1 VAVVGFSPTKRA
13 ELTRLALTAS
23 GPANATASRAP
34 AFTANP
40 LGGSRTHD
48 LRLIRPSLIPLSYER
63 GWVSSGIKPDCADL
77 AFVSGQ
83 VHSEPRV
90 LGSRL
95 HVGVS
100 VRIFP
105 TGV

>member
-1 VAVVGFSPTKRA
+1 
-13 ELTRLALTAS
+13 
-23 GPANATASRAP
+23 
-34 AFTANP
+34 
-40 LGGSRTHD
+40 
-48 LRLIRPSLIPLSYER
+48 
-63 GWVSSGIKPDCADL
+63 VSSGIKPDCADL